1 MFKDD
6 EGTQPWTARD
16 LKIILGEHDIA
27 SQTEEQIQRK
37 AVEVAKIINHPSYSS
52 ATSRNDVALLKLS
65 EEVDLNTYT
74 PACLPNTTQNFEGE
88 KAWVYGWGATSS
100 GGPSSDKL
108 LEVEVP
114 IVSNSVCDA
123 AVTIAD
129 ITDDMLCAGGEG

>member
-1 MFKDD
+1 MNEYPWMAGVATTFESQFCGGTLIASQWILTAAHCMFKDD
-6 EGTQPWTARD
+6 EGTQPWTAGD

-88 KAWVYGWGATSS
+88 KAWVYG
-100 GGPSSDKL
+100 K
-108 LEVEVP
+108 
-114 IVSNSVCDA
+114 I
-123 AVTIAD
+123 
-129 ITDDMLCAGGEG
+129 